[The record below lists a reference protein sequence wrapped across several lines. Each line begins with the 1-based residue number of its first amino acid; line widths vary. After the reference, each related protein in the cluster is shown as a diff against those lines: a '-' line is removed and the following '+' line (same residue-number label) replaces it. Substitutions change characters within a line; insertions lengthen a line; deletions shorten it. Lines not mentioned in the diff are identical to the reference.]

1 MQFLKHGIVPTTKG
15 ILMTHDALDD
25 RDLAAIPRLLLT
37 VTEAGKSLGISRS
50 MVYELI
56 AGGQLTS
63 VKVGGAR
70 RISYDSLVA
79 FVRRLEDSGPSTYP

>member
-1 MQFLKHGIVPTTKG
+1 
-15 ILMTHDALDD
+15 MTFDTAPDD

-37 VTEAGKSLGISRS
+37 VTEAGRSLGISRS

-63 VKVGGAR
+63 VKIGGAR
-70 RISYDSLVA
+70 RVSFDSLVS
-79 FVRRLEDSGPSTYP
+79 FVHRLEQSDPAPYP

>member
-1 MQFLKHGIVPTTKG
+1 
-15 ILMTHDALDD
+15 MTDHAPED
-25 RDLAAIPRLLLT
+25 RDVAAIPRLLLT

-56 AGGQLTS
+56 AGGHLVS

-70 RISYDSLVA
+70 RISYGSLVA
-79 FVRRLEDSGPSTYP
+79 FVRRLEEGGSVKYP